1 MIMNEVLQQH
11 FLDNSVQS
19 WIIALGM
26 FLGGLVF
33 IRLFRRI
40 LLSALKKWAA
50 GTEGV
55 YDDFIVAET
64 SRSLIPLL
72 YFGVFYAS
80 LHYLTLTPAAI
91 RVINVLSL
99 LYLTFFVV
107 RLIIAVLR
115 FVLMQYLGRQENGE
129 EKQKQI
135 RGVMVIISAV
145 IWAIGLVFLMDNW
158 GFDVTAI
165 ITGLGIGGIA
175 IALATQHILGDLF
188 SYFVI
193 LFDRPFEVGDFI
205 IVQDKVGTIEYIGIK
220 TTRLRSLTGEE
231 IVCSNTDLTNSRVH
245 NFKKMERRR
254 IVFKVA
260 VIYDTPLE
268 QLERIP
274 GMLKHVIEN
283 EPNVTFDRA
292 HLFNL
297 ADSWLEF
304 ECVYYVV
311 TSDYVQYMD
320 AQQSIN
326 LQLIKEFRQEG
337 IEFAFPS
344 QSIYLQQQKAE

>member
-1 MIMNEVLQQH
+1 MNDVLQQD
-11 FLDNSVQS
+11 FLGNSVQS
-19 WIIALGM
+19 WIIALLM
-26 FLGGLVF
+26 FLGGLLV
-33 IRLFRRI
+33 IRLFRKVI
-40 LLSALKKWAA
+40 LSALKKWAA
-50 GTEGV
+50 GTEGE

-72 YFGVFYAS
+72 YFGVFYAA
-80 LHYLTLTPAAI
+80 LHYLVLTPATLK
-91 RVINVLSL
+91 VINVLSL

-129 EKQKQI
+129 EKKKQI
-135 RGVMVIISAV
+135 RGVMVIISVV
-145 IWAIGLVFLMDNW
+145 IWAMGLVFLMDNW

-193 LFDRPFEVGDFI
+193 LFDRPFEVGDFVVI
-205 IVQDKVGTIEYIGIK
+205 QDKVGTVEYIGVK

-231 IVCSNTDLTNSRVH
+231 IVCSNTDLTNSRLH
-245 NFKKMERRR
+245 NFKKMQQRR
-254 IVFKVA
+254 IAFKVA
-260 VIYDTPLE
+260 VTYDTPPE
-268 QLERIP
+268 KLERIP
-274 GMLKHVIEN
+274 GMLEQIIKS

-292 HLFNL
+292 HFFNL

-320 AQQSIN
+320 AQQFIN
-326 LQLIKEFRQEG
+326 LQLIKVFGQED
-337 IEFAFPS
+337 IQFAFPS
-344 QSIYLQQQKAE
+344 RSIYLQQQPAD

>member
-1 MIMNEVLQQH
+1 MNEVLQQH
-11 FLDNSVQS
+11 FLGNSVQS
-19 WIIALGM
+19 WIIALLM
-26 FLGGLVF
+26 FLGGAIV
-33 IRLFRRI
+33 IRLFRKI
-40 LLSALKKWAA
+40 LLSALKKWAER
-50 GTEGV
+50 TEGN

-64 SRSLIPLL
+64 RRSIVPLL
-72 YFGVFYAS
+72 YFAAFYAAF
-80 LHYLTLTPAAI
+80 HYLTFSPATM
-91 RVINVLSL
+91 RVFKAASL

-115 FVLMQYLGRQENGE
+115 FIIMQYLSRQDNGE

-135 RGVMVIISAV
+135 SGLMIIVSIV
-145 IWAIGLVFLMDNW
+145 IWAIGLVFLMDNL

-205 IVQDKVGTIEYIGIK
+205 VIQDKIGTIEHIGIK

-231 IVCSNTDLTNSRVH
+231 IVCSNTDLTNSRIH
-245 NFKKMERRR
+245 NFKKMQRRR
-254 IVFKVA
+254 IVFKVS
-260 VIYDTPLE
+260 VTYDTPPEKLE
-268 QLERIP
+268 LIP
-274 GMLKHVIEN
+274 GILKQIIES
-283 EPNVTFDRA
+283 EANVAFDRA

-297 ADSWLEF
+297 ADSWLEY
-304 ECVYYVV
+304 ECVYFVD
-311 TSDYVQYMD
+311 TPDYLQYMD

-326 LQLIKEFRQEG
+326 LQLIRKFGQED
-337 IEFAFPS
+337 ISFAFPS
-344 QSIYLQQQKAE
+344 QSIYLNQNTQS